1 MQSNN
6 RDSSPIMDREN
17 LLYRMENK
25 KDKKI
30 SESDSESSN
39 DEVDESILDEKC
51 TESEDVALTENV
63 NREAGRIIR
72 DE

>member
-1 MQSNN
+1 
-6 RDSSPIMDREN
+6 MDREN

-25 KDKKI
+25 KDRKI

>member
-1 MQSNN
+1 
-6 RDSSPIMDREN
+6 
-17 LLYRMENK
+17 MENK

>member
-1 MQSNN
+1 
-6 RDSSPIMDREN
+6 MDREN